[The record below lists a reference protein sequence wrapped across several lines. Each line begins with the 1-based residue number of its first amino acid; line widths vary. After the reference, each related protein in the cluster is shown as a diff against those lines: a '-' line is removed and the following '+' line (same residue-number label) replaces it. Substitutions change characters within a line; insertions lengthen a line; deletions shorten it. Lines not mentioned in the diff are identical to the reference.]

1 METPSF
7 IHLKVKS
14 AYSLLDGAMT
24 VKKIANIAKE
34 RSMPAIGI
42 CDSNLFGALEFS
54 ETISSNGIQ
63 PIIGLSLSTYLD
75 IEDQNKANICGKIT
89 LIAQTEI
96 GLQNL
101 MLLSSASFVE
111 AGIENNY
118 SLPIETIIKHSEG
131 LICLTGGWQS
141 PINNAISNGKTNIVS
156 LWIDTLFGCFKDR
169 FYIELQRLGTYNE
182 VLIEE
187 ELIRIAYEKNIPLV
201 ATNDVRFDKR
211 SRFYSHEIL
220 RCIDQSVTISNPNR
234 EKLTE
239 EFYLKTSEE
248 MLNLFTDLPEAI
260 ENTIEI
266 AKRCHI
272 KATKRNPILPSFAS
286 SNGLSEDEELNVQA
300 KEGLKERL
308 QTRPPVAEIK
318 VYEDRLDFE
327 LAIINKMGFA
337 GYFLIVS
344 DFIKWAKDHDI
355 PVGPGRGSG
364 AGSLVAYSLK
374 ITDLDP
380 LEFGLLFERFL
391 NPERISMPDFDIDF
405 CQDRREEVIAYV
417 QNKYGFEQVSQ
428 IITFGTLQPRAA
440 VRDVGRVLG
449 LSFGKVSDIT
459 KLIPNNPANPVSL
472 SKALTE
478 EPKLA
483 ELKENDDEV
492 NNVID
497 VALDLEGLYRNAST
511 HAAGV
516 IIAGRKIRE
525 LVPLYKDPRSDIPA
539 TQYNM
544 KWAEA
549 AGLVK
554 FDFLGLKTLT
564 VIQQAI
570 KLLLDRDIT
579 LDFSSQRYDDKETFD
594 FLTTGQTLGVFQLEG
609 QGMRDTLR
617 KMQPNCLDDIIALI
631 SLYRPG
637 PMENIPTYCDVK
649 AGRLKPDYLHESLV
663 PVLKETQGVIIYQ
676 EQVMQ
681 IAQILSGYSLGEA
694 DMLRRAM
701 GKKLPAEMAIQRNR
715 FIEGALKKNI
725 DKTLAGRIFDLV
737 DKFAGYGFN
746 KSHAAAYAVISYQT
760 AYLKTKYPVEF
771 LVAAMNLDIDI
782 TEKLGTYIQDAKRMG
797 IPIIKPDINVSQS
810 LFSVVDGA
818 ICYGLGAL
826 KNVGQKAM
834 MDIVNIRNEGGKFKS
849 IFDFFER
856 IDPKMVNKRVIET
869 LAKAGAFD
877 SIELNRAKIHNA
889 AEQLIAHS
897 SSIYEQANNNQTS
910 LFGDAIKLPQLPI
923 QEAQKWDDQEKLS
936 NEFSAIGLFLSGHP
950 LDELQAE
957 LEKRK
962 TIYFGNISTH
972 LQTTEGVFRMAGVV
986 RAYKERPAKRG
997 GKFAWA
1003 TFSDPTG
1010 EFEAFIRPEDI
1021 ENARTYVK
1029 IGNTVSFVGNVKKL
1043 EGDIKITASRFDAIE
1058 NIADNQINGAKI
1070 FLEDSIH
1077 IDELAKVTE
1086 RLRGIASNCFGEL
1099 RLILPIGDGE
1109 ELEVILPG
1117 QFPLDIAARRA
1128 LKTATGVAM
1137 ISEY

>member
-75 IEDQNKANICGKIT
+75 IEDQNKANICGKVA

-156 LWIDTLFGCFKDR
+156 LWIDTLFGCFNDR

-220 RCIDQSVTISNPNR
+220 RCIDQGVTISNPNR

-318 VYEDRLDFE
+318 VYEDRLNFE
-327 LAIINKMGFA
+327 LEIINKMGFA

-877 SIELNRAKIHNA
+877 SIEPNRAKIYNA

-897 SSIYEQANNNQTS
+897 TLIYEQANNNQTS
-910 LFGDAIKLPQLPI
+910 LFGDEIKLPQLSI